1 MCEVT
6 FRERERDRGSWVM
19 MEQRQ
24 GGKKSEQS
32 VEWTLFF
39 SSPVP
44 SGFETFA
51 IFGSFGYRPEESV
64 E

>member
-6 FRERERDRGSWVM
+6 FREREGPRIVGYDGTETR
-19 MEQRQ
+19 R
-24 GGKKSEQS
+24 KKSEQS

-51 IFGSFGYRPEESV
+51 IFGSFGYRP
-64 E
+64 